1 MFKKSRLTLKI
12 LKKKLDFISILD
24 VMLNLAEVQFNK

>member
-12 LKKKLDFISILD
+12 LNFIPILD
-24 VMLNLAEVQFNK
+24 VMLNLAEVQLNK